1 MMAHHHPDGSDGGHF
16 PSATTLEA
24 LRVAVAAYAAGETD
38 DEPVCDA
45 LELLARE
52 AHERKLRAEDML
64 LAFKRVW
71 NELPPPEN
79 RSRRERM
86 FDRVVRICIDTYYR
100 R

>member
-1 MMAHHHPDGSDGGHF
+1 MAHHHANGSNGGRF
-16 PSATTLEA
+16 PSTAALEA
-24 LRVAVAAYAAGETD
+24 LRVAVAAYAAGETG

-52 AHERKLRAEDML
+52 AHERKLHAEDML